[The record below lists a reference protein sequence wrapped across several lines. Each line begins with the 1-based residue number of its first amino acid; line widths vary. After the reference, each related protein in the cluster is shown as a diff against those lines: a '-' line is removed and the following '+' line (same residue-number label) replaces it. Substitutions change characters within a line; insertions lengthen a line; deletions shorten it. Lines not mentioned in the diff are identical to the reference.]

1 LQIEQRRVTLA
12 TMNVHSSRVQSC
24 GLLVFLVAVVPA
36 AFPRPALALR
46 IDLERPGD
54 KEFVRDLAGMI
65 NPADK
70 AKIVQV
76 CTDLL
81 KAKATPIIVVTI
93 DSMATHGGADLRIET
108 FARLLFDQSSRAAS
122 AARLRPPRPHAATS
136 CCDPPPCTAIGERRV
151 GGRRPASAR
160 PRLGDDQDSS
170 HRGPRRDVFLLDLCS
185 AHGRTHPKLGF

>member
-1 LQIEQRRVTLA
+1 
-12 TMNVHSSRVQSC
+12 MNVNCTRILSF
-24 GLLVFLVAVVPA
+24 GLLLFLVVVVPA

-70 AKIVQV
+70 TKIVQI

-93 DSMATHGGADLRIET
+93 DSMAAHGGEDLRIET
-108 FARLLFDQSSRAAS
+108 FARLA
-122 AARLRPPRPHAATS
+122 
-136 CCDPPPCTAIGERRV
+136 V
-151 GGRRPASAR
+151 
-160 PRLGDDQDSS
+160 
-170 HRGPRRDVFLLDLCS
+170 
-185 AHGRTHPKLGF
+185 